1 MRLSCISF
9 GAGSLLFVGE
19 FVFVAFQNSDGER
32 CYDVVVGVQEDEGN
46 SHSKKQRE
54 NPGGEGKVLCTAELK
69 VMMRSQSS

>member
-46 SHSKKQRE
+46 SHSK
-54 NPGGEGKVLCTAELK
+54 
-69 VMMRSQSS
+69 